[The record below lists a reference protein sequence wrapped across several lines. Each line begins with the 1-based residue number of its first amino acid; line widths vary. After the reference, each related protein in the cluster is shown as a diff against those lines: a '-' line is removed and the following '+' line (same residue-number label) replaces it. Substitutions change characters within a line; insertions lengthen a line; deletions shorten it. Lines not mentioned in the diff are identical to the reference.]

1 LNYPLKRK
9 EYNNMSTRIEIQED
23 CVKVQEESDE
33 SYMEI
38 LPSDLSQQD
47 VEALKEWLNKVSQN
61 LNRDR
66 NHEVIIQGEFL
77 SIKAHSNKMFVT
89 LLVDELLQ
97 DERVALAAWALQEV
111 QI

>member
-1 LNYPLKRK
+1 
-9 EYNNMSTRIEIQED
+9 MSARIEIQED
-23 CVKVQEESDE
+23 CVKVKEESDE

-38 LPSDLSQQD
+38 LPSDLSQED
-47 VEALKEWLNKVSQN
+47 IEALKEWLNKVSQN

-77 SIKAHSNKMFVT
+77 SIKARSNRMFVT
-89 LLVDELLQ
+89 LLVGELSQ
-97 DERVALAAWALQEV
+97 EERVALAAWALQKV

>member
-1 LNYPLKRK
+1 
-9 EYNNMSTRIEIQED
+9 MSARIEINGD

-38 LPSDLSQQD
+38 LPSDLSQED
-47 VEALKEWLNKVSQN
+47 IEALKEWLNGVSRN

-77 SIKAHSNKMFVT
+77 SIKTRSNRMFVT
-89 LLVDELLQ
+89 LLVGELSQ
-97 DERVALAAWALQEV
+97 EERVALAAWALQEV

>member
-1 LNYPLKRK
+1 
-9 EYNNMSTRIEIQED
+9 MSARIEIKGD

-33 SYMEI
+33 SFMEI
-38 LPSDLSQQD
+38 LPSDLSQKD

-77 SIKAHSNKMFVT
+77 SIKTRSNRMFVT
-89 LLVDELLQ
+89 LLVGELSQ
-97 DERVALAAWALQEV
+97 EERVALAAWALQGV
-111 QI
+111 QV